1 MNIVN
6 GVRRWSAL
14 ILVGALVM
22 TVPLTVAEARSP
34 GGGGGHGG
42 FGGGGAGRGGFGHG
56 GGYSGGHGGGYGHGH
71 GWGWG
76 GFGVG
81 LGVGLVS
88 GWGWPWWYGGYWPYA
103 YGAPGYYGYGYPSYP
118 YVGYD
123 PGYAYP
129 PAVPPVEYGYGPESY
144 QGPIEAPQGYQ
155 APPVYQAPPPVSYQ
169 APSGPPAILG
179 AGQPAAILQI
189 EVTPGDTEI
198 WVDGRRV
205 GVAKEL
211 KGPVSVP
218 VSPGAHALGFRVGGV
233 TSIEN
238 ILASPQTTV
247 LIKREFGPAVVPK
260 Q

>member
-6 GVRRWSAL
+6 GLRRWSAL
-14 ILVGALVM
+14 VLVSALAM
-22 TVPLTVAEARSP
+22 MVPLTVAEARPP

-42 FGGGGAGRGGFGHG
+42 VGGGAGRGGFVHG
-56 GGYSGGHGGGYGHGH
+56 GGHDHGFHGGFGHHGFHGGGVRFEFGI
-71 GWGWG
+71 
-76 GFGVG
+76 GVG
-81 LGVGLVS
+81 
-88 GWGWPWWYGGYWPYA
+88 WPLWYGGYWPYA
-103 YGAPGYYGYGYPSYP
+103 YGPPGYYGYGYPSYP

-144 QGPIEAPQGYQ
+144 QGPTEAPQGYQ

-189 EVTPGDTEI
+189 EVTPEDTEI
-198 WVDGRRV
+198 WVDGQRV

-211 KGPVSVP
+211 KGPISVP
-218 VSPGAHALGFRVGGV
+218 VAPGTHALGFRVGGV